1 MRKYI
6 FISVLSVIGLITL
19 IIIYLNIYGIKT
31 NKFNDLI
38 NEKIK
43 DVHPKMSLNIND
55 VFLKLNLNEKAIK
68 INTKN
73 TKVYIDKEAINLSNV
88 DINLDL
94 IKFLRNEN
102 SLNNIKIISKENS
115 INNVTNFLNSYKL
128 NLTRFVIFN
137 QIESGIIKIKAN
149 IYFDAEKQS
158 DFTYKI
164 EGEIKNANIN
174 TFNNVYINDI
184 NFNFN
189 IKDQI
194 FNFDNIKLYY
204 DNLNFKSKKIII
216 TRAGKNF
223 EIKGDLKN
231 EKGLVKPNSISKLFN
246 LNLDFIDNKKEIL
259 LETDNDFFFK
269 IDSHREVKDLS
280 YKSNLI
286 FDKIFV
292 NKKYQDLI
300 FLKNGKIET
309 VYSNNN
315 LDIKVDSGYAF
326 LNDEYNS
333 QEDENDIV
341 INIQKNREKDIV
353 VRSFLKNNKTKINSK
368 EFTKYFQFDEKL
380 FKNQEII
387 FGSDNKASFEIDKKN
402 KIKNLKIK
410 SILNFDKIKIDYNSD
425 ILKKIIPDY
434 NNFIFLNSDYLE
446 YNYSK
451 NKTQINAKGKYAF
464 KDKFDNFEINLIN
477 KKDKFDFETE
487 INLNNSSITI
497 DEIEYNKEKDISSKI
512 IVKGNYKIDNNFEFK
527 NIIFSDDRSKLV
539 LSNLNLSKDYKV
551 KNINKI
557 ELNYFNKNKKQNYIK
572 LYKNEN
578 NYELIGDY
586 FDGKSLVDNLLNGN
600 SKNNFFKI
608 FKNLNSEIILN
619 LDKFYLDKQSSLDK
633 IKGKLVVQNNKIY
646 SGKINAFLNS
656 KNEFSLNIKTNLN
669 DEKVTNLYIEKP
681 APFIKNYKFIKGF
694 DEGSLSYD
702 SIEKNGLSKSK
713 LKIYDFKVKKVPV
726 LAKLLTLAS
735 LQGIADL
742 LTGEGIRFNEFEM
755 YYETSNKLTKIKEMY
770 AIGPAIS
777 ILMEGY
783 IEKDKLTSLK
793 GTLVPATTINKTIS
807 KIPLLGKILVG
818 KKIGEGV
825 FGVSF
830 KIKGPPKKLKTTV
843 NPIKTLT
850 PRFITR
856 TLENIKRN

>member
-73 TKVYIDKEAINLSNV
+73 TKVYIDKEAIDLSNV

-94 IKFLRNEN
+94 IKFLRKEN

-158 DFTYKI
+158 DFTYEI

-353 VRSFLKNNKTKINSK
+353 VRSFLKNKKTKINSK

-425 ILKKIIPDY
+425 ILKKLIPDY

-527 NIIFSDDRSKLV
+527 NIIFSDDRSKIV

-681 APFIKNYKFIKGF
+681 APFIKNYKFVKGF
-694 DEGSLSYD
+694 DEGNLSYD

-755 YYETSNKLTKIKEMY
+755 YYETNNKLTKIKEMY

-783 IEKDKLTSLK
+783 IEKDKLTSLR

-818 KKIGEGV
+818 KKVGEGV

>member
-73 TKVYIDKEAINLSNV
+73 TKVYIDKEAIDLSNV

-94 IKFLRNEN
+94 IKFLKNEK

-425 ILKKIIPDY
+425 ILKKLIPDY

-451 NKTQINAKGKYAF
+451 NKTQINAKGKYSF

-557 ELNYFNKNKKQNYIK
+557 ELNYFNKNKNQNYIK

-633 IKGKLVVQNNKIY
+633 IKGKLVVKNNKIY

-656 KNEFSLNIKTNLN
+656 KNEFSLNIKTNLK

-681 APFIKNYKFIKGF
+681 SPFIKNYKFIKGF

-783 IEKDKLTSLK
+783 IEKDKLTSLR

-856 TLENIKRN
+856 TLEKIKRN

>member
-174 TFNNVYINDI
+174 TFNNVNINDI

-633 IKGKLVVQNNKIY
+633 IKGKLVVKNNKIY

-656 KNEFSLNIKTNLN
+656 KNEFSLNIKTNLK

-783 IEKDKLTSLK
+783 IEKDKLTSLR

-856 TLENIKRN
+856 TLEKIKRN

>member
-43 DVHPKMSLNIND
+43 DIHPKLSLSIND

-73 TKVYIDKEAINLSNV
+73 TKVYIDKEAIDLSNV

-115 INNVTNFLNSYKL
+115 INNVTNFLNAYKF
-128 NLTRFVIFN
+128 NLPRFVIFN
-137 QIESGIIKIKAN
+137 QIKSGIIKIKAN
-149 IYFDAEKQS
+149 IYFSAEKQR
-158 DFTYKI
+158 DFTYEI

-194 FNFDNIKLYY
+194 FNFDNIKLHY
-204 DNLNFKSKKIII
+204 DNLNFKSKTIII

-269 IDSHREVKDLS
+269 IDSRREVKDLS

-353 VRSFLKNNKTKINSK
+353 VRSFLKNKKTKINSK

-387 FGSDNKASFEIDKKN
+387 FGSDNKVSFEIDKKN

-425 ILKKIIPDY
+425 ILKKLIPDY

-451 NKTQINAKGKYAF
+451 NKTQINAKGKYSF

-497 DEIEYNKEKDISSKI
+497 EEIEYNKEKDISSKI

-527 NIIFSDDRSKLV
+527 NIIFSDDRSKIV

-633 IKGKLVVQNNKIY
+633 IKGKLVVKNNKIY

-656 KNEFSLNIKTNLN
+656 KNEFSLNIKTNLK

-681 APFIKNYKFIKGF
+681 SPFIKNYKFIKGF

-755 YYETSNKLTKIKEMY
+755 YYETNNKLTKIKEMY

-783 IEKDKLTSLK
+783 IEKDKLTSLR

-818 KKIGEGV
+818 KKVGEGV

-856 TLENIKRN
+856 TLEKIKRN